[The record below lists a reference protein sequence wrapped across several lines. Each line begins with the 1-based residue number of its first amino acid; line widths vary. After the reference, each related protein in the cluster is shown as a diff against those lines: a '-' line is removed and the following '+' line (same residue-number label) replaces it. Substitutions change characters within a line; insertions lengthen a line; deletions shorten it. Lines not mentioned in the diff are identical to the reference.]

1 MAFLEAY
8 NAIADAIGKI
18 QLFQKWLVENPT
30 DLFTELRAQQ
40 PIFVTPGPIV
50 VSRYRDVVEV
60 ASLDEIYSVKPYG
73 VAMMRDN
80 GGPNFILGM
89 ENGPEFETDLSI
101 LHLAVRR
108 NDLDSIRAI
117 VARHAAAALD
127 AARSVGRF
135 DITEGYAH
143 LVPAQFAGEYFG
155 VPGPDSGTLIKWVR
169 AMFADLFLNFS
180 EDPGVIAA
188 AVQAGQE
195 FRTYVDSLI
204 ASIQANGRTK
214 DDVICRLIAMQCN
227 QPTSFSNSRLR
238 DNLIGCVTGILENT
252 NTAVV
257 NIIDFLLD
265 HPEQMAGAVSAARSN
280 DNDLLLRYVL
290 ETMRFH
296 TPAPVLVRLS
306 LADHVLAKG
315 TPFEASV
322 PAGKLVFAANASA
335 MMDETEL
342 DHPLEFNLSRPSH
355 HYLHFGWGLHQC
367 LGKYISQVQIVEIIK
382 VLLKLPGL
390 RRAQGPDG
398 HLTFT
403 DSFPDKFSVEFD
415 VAPSQTANS

>member
-1 MAFLEAY
+1 MAFLESY
-8 NAIADAIGKI
+8 NAIADPIGKI

-30 DLFTELRAQQ
+30 DLFAELRARQ

-50 VSRYRDVVEV
+50 VSRYRDVVDV
-60 ASLDEIYSVKPYG
+60 ASLDDVYSAKPYG

-89 ENGPEFETDLSI
+89 DDGPDFENDLSI

-108 NDLDSIRAI
+108 TDLDSIRKI

-127 AARSVGRF
+127 VARPIGRF

-143 LVPAQFAGEYFG
+143 LVPARFAGEYFG
-155 VPGPDSGTLIKWVR
+155 VPGPDSGTLNKWVR
-169 AMFADLFLNFS
+169 AMFADIFLNFS
-180 EDPGVIAA
+180 EDPGIMAG
-188 AVQAGQE
+188 AVAAGQE
-195 FRTYVDSLI
+195 FRTYVDGLI
-204 ASIQANGRTK
+204 SSIQASGPTK

-227 QPTSFSNSRLR
+227 RPTSFSNSRLR

-265 HPEQMAGAVSAARSN
+265 HPEQLAGAVSAARAD

-296 TPAPVLVRLS
+296 TPAPVLVRFS
-306 LADHVLAKG
+306 LADHLLARG
-315 TPFEASV
+315 TPFETTVS
-322 PAGKLVFAANASA
+322 AGKLVFAANASA
-335 MMDETEL
+335 MMDETEI
-342 DHPLEFNLSRPSH
+342 DRPLEFNLTRPAH
-355 HYLHFGWGLHQC
+355 HYLHFGWGIHQC
-367 LGKYISQVQIVEIIK
+367 LGKYISQVQIVEIVK
-382 VLLKLPGL
+382 ELLKLPGL
-390 RRAQGPDG
+390 RRAKGPEG
-398 HLTFT
+398 HL
-403 DSFPDKFSVEFD
+403 SFAGPFPERFSVEFD
-415 VAPSQTANS
+415 IASSAAGIS